1 MFTRAPAAKSISL
14 ELNSGLSVVVKTP
27 SCSSSLCACICFFSS
42 GGLGVGWGVYLSACV
57 YMCSWE
63 GKMLAKA
70 QGLVSRLVLK

>member
-27 SCSSSLCACICFFSS
+27 SCSSSLCASICFSS
-42 GGLGVGWGVYLSACV
+42 LGGLGVGGMYLSACV

-63 GKMLAKA
+63 GKMLVKA
-70 QGLVSRLVLK
+70 QGLVSN